1 MWQILGIARFQI
13 KTKYVFSFV
22 GILTILCWCRLQTN
36 NFDEVIF
43 VHKNWSNDIK
53 LGCEGGLKHMENVI
67 ELKTKLE
74 EELARVIKQMFDV
87 WCTQSIKNYHTSLS
101 FH

>member
-1 MWQILGIARFQI
+1 
-13 KTKYVFSFV
+13 
-22 GILTILCWCRLQTN
+22 
-36 NFDEVIF
+36 
-43 VHKNWSNDIK
+43 

-87 WCTQSIKNYHTSLS
+87 
-101 FH
+101 